1 MQLIAPDILI
11 EVRGLSLAV
20 CAIGLAF
27 GLCLWLLGWWGH
39 RFWIVLCTTVMG
51 GIVGLTCALGGAG
64 EPLQSLGSAAIGTRQ
79 PFVAAL
85 LLAVSAGML
94 SLALSRVFAFA
105 AGGIAAW
112 LVVRSAMPGW
122 DEPLLCF
129 LVGGLLGLF
138 LFKAWW
144 MALTS
149 LAGTLVMGYS
159 VLGML
164 DGMGK
169 LDALVWADRRAL
181 VLNWACAGVALFGWL
196 IQFFMERWRANR
208 QRQLDHQAELKEAQD
223 ELKERFKRRAAGH
236 RWWRWGKEP
245 AKPAGKAA

>member
-11 EVRGLSLAV
+11 EVRGLSLGV
-20 CAIGLAF
+20 CATGMVL

-39 RFWIVLCTTVMG
+39 RFWIVLCTTVAA
-51 GIVGLTCALGGAG
+51 GIAGLAFAR
-64 EPLQSLGSAAIGTRQ
+64 SSGTQ
-79 PFVAAL
+79 PFVAGL

-169 LDALVWADRRAL
+169 LDALLWADKRAL

-196 IQFFMERWRANR
+196 IQFFLERWRANR
-208 QRQLDHQAELKEAQD
+208 QRQLDHQLELKEAQD
-223 ELKERFKRRAAGH
+223 ELKERFKRKAAGQ
-236 RWWRWGKEP
+236 RWWRRAKEP
-245 AKPAGKAA
+245 MKSPGKAA